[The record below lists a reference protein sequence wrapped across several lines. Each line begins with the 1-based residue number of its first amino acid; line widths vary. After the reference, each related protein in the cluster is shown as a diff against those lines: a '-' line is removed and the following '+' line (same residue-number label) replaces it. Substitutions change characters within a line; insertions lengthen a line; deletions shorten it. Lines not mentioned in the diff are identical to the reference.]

1 MGQQQTFKRKIS
13 FLVSVALGLTGLT
26 VGPAALASGIVT
38 TQTSMQAQHA
48 AINNLTTDLGIF
60 EYAAQKWAVD
70 NLSNLPWNQSG
81 STTPITYAPRLVYDG
96 NPALCYGSQGLTAS
110 NLGGPPVDLTQQKTQ
125 NGNAFLP
132 ATFRAP
138 YAGTYCAAIVPNATT
153 TTVKIKVKAPSA
165 TNGGGANGG
174 GSVAAVSSNG
184 TTSTTT
190 ATTTITEIIP
200 VAGVQAILV
209 PGKTASRDPL
219 LKNQDPSV
227 FAAVHGTQG
236 NTQYHVQTGTAIMQ
250 QGPAAGQNTSSGSSF
265 SWAGMALSGG
275 SGMAASFM
283 TQPLSAMGVMSTSGT
298 GSGGATT
305 SWGSNGTYSKP

>member
-1 MGQQQTFKRKIS
+1 MDQQKTSPCKTSLLAAVAFGLAGWTF
-13 FLVSVALGLTGLT
+13 
-26 VGPAALASGIVT
+26 GPAAMASGIVT
-38 TQTSMQAQHA
+38 TQSQMQAQQA

-132 ATFRAP
+132 ATFPAP
-138 YAGTYCAAIVPNATT
+138 YAGTYCAAVVPNATT
-153 TTVKIKVKAPSA
+153 TTV
-165 TNGGGANGG
+165 NGE
-174 GSVAAVSSNG
+174 
-184 TTSTTT
+184 
-190 ATTTITEIIP
+190 TIS

-209 PGKTASRDPL
+209 PAHATSRDPR
-219 LKNQDPSV
+219 LKDRDPAV

-236 NTQYHVQTGTAIMQ
+236 NAQYHVQMGTAIMQ
-250 QGPAAGQNTSSGSSF
+250 QGTAAGPSGSSF
-265 SWAGMALSGG
+265 SWSGVSPSGG
-275 SGMAASFM
+275 SGATASYM
-283 TQPLSAMGVMSTSGT
+283 TQPLSAMGAMSSGT
-298 GSGGATT
+298 GSAGM
-305 SWGSNGTYSKP
+305 SYSKP

>member
-1 MGQQQTFKRKIS
+1 MNQQQASKCKTS
-13 FLVSVALGLTGLT
+13 LLVTVALGLAGLAS
-26 VGPAALASGIVT
+26 GPAAMASGIVT
-38 TQTSMQAQHA
+38 TQSSMQAQHA

-70 NLSNLPWNQSG
+70 NLNSLPWNQSG

-110 NLGGPPVDLTQQKTQ
+110 NLGGPPVDITQQKTQ

-153 TTVKIKVKAPSA
+153 TTVKGE
-165 TNGGGANGG
+165 T
-174 GSVAAVSSNG
+174 
-184 TTSTTT
+184 
-190 ATTTITEIIP
+190 IP

-209 PGKTASRDPL
+209 PGNTASRDPP

-236 NTQYHVQTGTAIMQ
+236 NAQYHVLKGAAIMQ
-250 QGPAAGQNTSSGSSF
+250 QGPAAGQNTSSGNNTGYAVTINGVGASQSL
-265 SWAGMALSGG
+265 STTLTSTGTSGG
-275 SGMAASFM
+275 SMSGGSASS
-283 TQPLSAMGVMSTSGT
+283 TVPSTSGGSMGST
-298 GSGGATT
+298 GMS
-305 SWGSNGTYSKP
+305 YSKP